1 MSDSQLWQIMWQ
13 QAGVG
18 RFILALVCGVIVSV
32 IYFMSL
38 QWSVNRLGNEKA
50 RHRIKLFAGAAV
62 LRIALFFGVLVL
74 VAQKN
79 ILLIALYVVA
89 FFVTKFFILWR
100 AKKQWHAQIDVK
112 SASHSTDGGADAAD

>member
-1 MSDSQLWQIMWQ
+1 MNDSQLWQMMWQ
-13 QAGVG
+13 QAGIGHFV
-18 RFILALVCGVIVSV
+18 LALICGVIVSI

-38 QWSVNRLGNEKA
+38 KWSINRLNNNKA

-79 ILLIALYVVA
+79 ILLIAAYVTA
-89 FFVTKFFILWR
+89 FFITKFFILWR
-100 AKKQWHAQIDVK
+100 AKKQWHTTHDEN
-112 SASHSTDGGADAAD
+112 SAVHQTNGGADAED

>member
-1 MSDSQLWQIMWQ
+1 MSDSQLWQIMLQ

-18 RFILALVCGVIVSV
+18 RFVLALVCGVIVSV

-38 QWSVNRLGNEKA
+38 QWSVNRLGNNKV

-79 ILLIALYVVA
+79 ILLIAVYVVA

-100 AKKQWHAQIDVK
+100 AKKQWYAEKKITSVSSQN
-112 SASHSTDGGADAAD
+112 SGGDNVAD

>member
-13 QAGVG
+13 QAGVW
-18 RFILALVCGVIVSV
+18 RSILALVCGVVVSV

-38 QWSVNRLGNEKA
+38 HWSVKRLNNNKA

-79 ILLIALYVVA
+79 ILLIAVYVVA
-89 FFVTKFFILWR
+89 FFITKFFILWR
-100 AKKQWHAQIDVK
+100 AKKQWHAEIDAN
-112 SASHSTDGGADAAD
+112 SSSHHSDGGADAKD